1 MEREQWF
8 IFPTFVHFGEFLAV
22 NVPSKYFFS
31 LRDHFS
37 FYIETKIIIFQ
48 KLINKKSIKNDK
60 AINEIANDYE
70 IIITFFIMF
79 IINNLKNTVKW

>member
-1 MEREQWF
+1 MIYF
-8 IFPTFVHFGEFLAV
+8 SNICTFWRILSCTF
-22 NVPSKYFFS
+22 KIFFS

-79 IINNLKNTVKW
+79 IINNLKNTVK